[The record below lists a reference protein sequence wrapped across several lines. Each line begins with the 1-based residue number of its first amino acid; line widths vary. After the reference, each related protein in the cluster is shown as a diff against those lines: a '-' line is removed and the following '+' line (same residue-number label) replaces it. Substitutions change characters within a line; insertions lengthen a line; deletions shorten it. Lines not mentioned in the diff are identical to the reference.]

1 MRPRGTFFNRYKPP
15 AVDGRKAVSAA
26 VLFLTRVRSLDHLTI
41 ETFAHTHRLKTAT
54 AQRLMAEEAARR
66 G

>member
-1 MRPRGTFFNRYKPP
+1 MPRRGTFFNRYKPP

-26 VLFLTRVRSLDHLTI
+26 VLFLTRARSLDHLTV

-54 AQRLMAEEAARR
+54 AARLMQEEARRR